1 MLHRRLHPLAI
12 LALLIC
18 LLSSAAS
25 AVSTNVGKPI
35 NNFTVPYTSYLY
47 DFWGESVPA
56 PQAYLPSREIRGEDL
71 GVGSLR
77 NPSDI
82 FVSKDGTVYIADTGN
97 NRVLVLNESWEL
109 RHTIDVFTLDGEEHR
124 FSGPTGLYATPEGE
138 LYVADTNNGR
148 VVHFSAQGEPL
159 RIIGAPESEVEGILP
174 EGFVYRPLKLGVDN
188 HGRLYVIARDL
199 PEGLITFSE
208 DGQFRGCIG
217 APRVTPSLK
226 DYIWSRLAT
235 KEQRARMR
243 MFIPTE
249 YSNLDMDPDGF
260 IYATSTDED
269 KDEDEGG
276 VQIKVRRLNPKG
288 EDLLKRLGFSDVMG
302 DVEFPNRWS
311 TATLRMSSMMV
322 DVTVQDFG
330 VYSVLDANRGRVF
343 TYDSN
348 GNLMYMF
355 GFTGTNY
362 GQIGRPV
369 AIDHFKWDIFILD
382 QQKNAVIIYE
392 PTDYALLIWAALD
405 SYHRGDYAQ
414 TELIWKKV
422 LSLNA
427 NNDLAYTGIGRTLL
441 RRGMYAEAME
451 AFRLGNNRREYSDAF
466 ALYRKEVI
474 YANFDRAL
482 LVVGAAIVILA
493 ALHFVRRNL
502 QKRPRP
508 AVQAKTAAAEEAVWL
523 VFLKKELAN
532 LRYALHVII
541 HPIDGFTHL
550 KQGTKGSVF
559 SATIILAA
567 VVGTYVFARQYTG
580 FIFNTTDLTKLS
592 LLREAFNIVVPFI
605 LWAGVNW
612 ALTTLM
618 EGKGTFRDIYIAT
631 AYSLVPLILTVIP
644 LTILSNYI
652 TAEEGAFY
660 YLLLSMGTLWAGVI
674 LFVGGVMTTHE
685 YEFGKAFYTCI
696 FTVAGMAFA
705 MFLGFLFLSLSEQVV
720 VFVRD
725 VFREI
730 TFRT

>member
-1 MLHRRLHPLAI
+1 
-12 LALLIC
+12 
-18 LLSSAAS
+18 
-25 AVSTNVGKPI
+25 
-35 NNFTVPYTSYLY
+35 
-47 DFWGESVPA
+47 
-56 PQAYLPSREIRGEDL
+56 
-71 GVGSLR
+71 
-77 NPSDI
+77 
-82 FVSKDGTVYIADTGN
+82 
-97 NRVLVLNESWEL
+97 
-109 RHTIDVFTLDGEEHR
+109 
-124 FSGPTGLYATPEGE
+124 
-138 LYVADTNNGR
+138 
-148 VVHFSAQGEPL
+148 
-159 RIIGAPESEVEGILP
+159 
-174 EGFVYRPLKLGVDN
+174 
-188 HGRLYVIARDL
+188 
-199 PEGLITFSE
+199 
-208 DGQFRGCIG
+208 
-217 APRVTPSLK
+217 
-226 DYIWSRLAT
+226 
-235 KEQRARMR
+235 MR

-249 YSNLDMDPDGF
+249 YSNLDLDPDGF

-269 KDEDEGG
+269 KDADEGG

-302 DVEFPNRWS
+302 DVQFPDRWS
-311 TATLRMSSMMV
+311 NATLRMSSTMV
-322 DVTVQDFG
+322 DITVQDFG

-355 GFTGTNY
+355 GFSGTNY
-362 GQIGRPV
+362 GQLGRPV
-369 AIDHFKWDIFILD
+369 AIDHFKWDIFVLD
-382 QQKNAVIIYE
+382 QQKNAIVVYA

-482 LVVGAAIVILA
+482 LIVGVVVVLLI
-493 ALHFVRRNL
+493 ALHALMRKL
-502 QKRPRP
+502 KLRPHS
-508 AVQAKTAAAEEAVWL
+508 AVQARAAAAEDAAWL
-523 VFLKKELAN
+523 AFLKKTWAD
-532 LRYALHVII
+532 LRYALYVII
-541 HPIDGFTHL
+541 HPVDGFTHL
-550 KQGTKGSVF
+550 KQGTRGSLV
-559 SATIILAA
+559 SATLILAA

-580 FIFNTTDLTKLS
+580 FIFNPTDLTKLS
-592 LLREAFNIVVPFI
+592 LLKEAFNIVVPFI

-618 EGKGTFRDIYIAT
+618 DGKGTFRDIYIAT

-644 LTILSNYI
+644 LTVLSNYI

-660 YLLLSMGTLWAGVI
+660 YLLLSMGTLWAGII

-725 VFREI
+725 VFREVL
-730 TFRT
+730 FRT

>member
-1 MLHRRLHPLAI
+1 MLHRRLHLLVI
-12 LALLIC
+12 LALLVS
-18 LLSSAAS
+18 LFSSAAF

-35 NNFTVPYTSYLY
+35 SNFTVPYTSYLY
-47 DFWGESVPA
+47 DFWAESVPA
-56 PQAYLPSREIRGEDL
+56 PQAYLPLREIRGEDL

-77 NPSDI
+77 NPSDLFI
-82 FVSKDGTVYIADTGN
+82 ARDGTVYIADTGN
-97 NRVLVLNESWEL
+97 NRVLVFSSTWDLL
-109 RHTIDVFTLDGEEHR
+109 HTIDVFSLDGQEHR
-124 FSGPTGLYATPEGE
+124 FSSPTGLYATSDGE

-148 VVHFSAQGEPL
+148 IIHFNSQGEPL
-159 RIIGAPESEVEGILP
+159 RIIGAPESDVKGILP

-188 HGRLYVIARDL
+188 HGRIYVIARDL

-208 DGQFRGCIG
+208 DGQFRGFIG
-217 APRVTPSLK
+217 APRVTPSLT

-249 YSNLDMDPDGF
+249 YSNLDLDPDGF

-269 KDEDEGG
+269 KDADEGG

-302 DVEFPNRWS
+302 DVQFPDRWS
-311 TATLRMSSMMV
+311 NATLRMSSTMV
-322 DVTVQDFG
+322 DITVQDFG

-355 GFTGTNY
+355 GFSGTNY
-362 GQIGRPV
+362 GQLGRPV
-369 AIDHFKWDIFILD
+369 AIDHFKWDIFVLD
-382 QQKNAVIIYE
+382 QQKNAIVVYA

-482 LVVGAAIVILA
+482 LIVGVVVVLLI
-493 ALHFVRRNL
+493 ALHALMRKL
-502 QKRPRP
+502 KLRPHS
-508 AVQAKTAAAEEAVWL
+508 AVQARAAAAEDAAWL
-523 VFLKKELAN
+523 AFLKKTWAD
-532 LRYALHVII
+532 LRYALYVII
-541 HPIDGFTHL
+541 HPVDGFTHL
-550 KQGTKGSVF
+550 KQGTRGSLV
-559 SATIILAA
+559 SATLILAA

-580 FIFNTTDLTKLS
+580 FIFNPTDLTKLS
-592 LLREAFNIVVPFI
+592 LLKEAFNIVVPFI

-618 EGKGTFRDIYIAT
+618 DGKGTFRDIYIAT

-644 LTILSNYI
+644 LTVLSNYI

-660 YLLLSMGTLWAGVI
+660 YLLLSMGTLWAGII

-725 VFREI
+725 VFREVL
-730 TFRT
+730 FRT